1 MNLSLSPT
9 PARPCPLKQ
18 RPLSL
23 ASPLP
28 RASILTYRTPRPPL
42 SYFTQS
48 AIFDFSSLITVI
60 LLFIVT
66 CTYLRGFRATIF
78 DNKPS
83 ADGAI
88 NRHEGLLGFCW
99 KASRIGERKSEWV
112 GVACVAMAVHT
123 LFLKKT

>member
-1 MNLSLSPT
+1 MTTNP
-9 PARPCPLKQ
+9 
-18 RPLSL
+18 
-23 ASPLP
+23 
-28 RASILTYRTPRPPL
+28 
-42 SYFTQS
+42 QS

-78 DNKPS
+78 DNAPS
-83 ADGAI
+83 PDGAI

-112 GVACVAMAVHT
+112 GLACVAMATHI
-123 LFLKKT
+123 LFFKKP